1 MNSDI
6 TNCPGDGCPMKERC
20 IRFLTPG
27 NESCQSYFFTPPGRK
42 EDGVWSCEMFWGKTN
57 DKEYEEEE

>member
-1 MNSDI
+1 
-6 TNCPGDGCPMKERC
+6 MKERC

-57 DKEYEEEE
+57 DKEHEEKE